1 MSDRY
6 EELEIFYDYYE
17 ELQNKLINILSVI
30 FGNDFDYNLINHRLC
45 GEFIR
50 VVFSQSDYIE
60 GRVERKEFDIPI
72 SVLDMVDNEIKEWYT
87 EYCREQ
93 RELLEEQEKREIK
106 RRISHYKFLVQEL
119 EAKLDW
125 EILL

>member
-17 ELQNKLINILSVI
+17 ELQNKLINILYIV
-30 FGNDFDYNLINHRLC
+30 FGDDFEYSLIKHRLC
-45 GEFIR
+45 GEYIR
-50 VVFSQSDYIE
+50 VVFSRSDLIE

-72 SVLDMVDNEIKEWYT
+72 SLLDSLDSDVKEWYN
-87 EYCREQ
+87 EYRKEQ
-93 RELLEEQEKREIK
+93 KELLEEQEKREIK

-119 EAKLDW
+119 ESKLD
-125 EILL
+125 

>member
-17 ELQNKLINILSVI
+17 ELQNKIINILSII
-30 FGNDFDYNLINHRLC
+30 FGDDFDYNLIKHRLC
-45 GEFIR
+45 GEYIR
-50 VVFSQSDYIE
+50 VVFSRSDLVE
-60 GRVERKEFDIPI
+60 GRVERREFDIPI

-93 RELLEEQEKREIK
+93 RELLEEQEKIEIK

-119 EAKLDW
+119 ESKLN
-125 EILL
+125 

>member
-17 ELQNKLINILSVI
+17 ELQNKLINILSII
-30 FGNDFDYNLINHRLC
+30 FGDDFDYSLIKHRLC
-45 GEFIR
+45 GEYIR
-50 VVFSQSDYIE
+50 VVFSRSDLVE

-72 SVLDMVDNEIKEWYT
+72 SLLDSLDSEVKEWYN
-87 EYCREQ
+87 EYCKEQ
-93 RELLEEQEKREIK
+93 KELLEEQEKREIK

-119 EAKLDW
+119 ESKLF
-125 EILL
+125 

>member
-30 FGNDFDYNLINHRLC
+30 FGNDFDYSLIKHRLC
-45 GEFIR
+45 GEYIR
-50 VVFSQSDYIE
+50 VVFSRSDLVE
-60 GRVERKEFDIPI
+60 GKVERKEFDIPI
-72 SVLDMVDNEIKEWYT
+72 SLLDSLDSEVKEWYN
-87 EYCREQ
+87 EYCKEQ
-93 RELLEEQEKREIK
+93 KELLEEQEKREIK

-119 EAKLDW
+119 ESKLF
-125 EILL
+125 

>member
-17 ELQNKLINILSVI
+17 ELQNKLINILYII
-30 FGNDFDYNLINHRLC
+30 FGNDFDYNLISHGLC

-50 VVFSQSDYIE
+50 VVFSRSDLVD

-72 SVLDMVDNEIKEWYT
+72 SLLDSLDSEVKEWYN
-87 EYCREQ
+87 EYCKEQ
-93 RELLEEQEKREIK
+93 KELLEEQEKREIK

-119 EAKLDW
+119 ESKLN
-125 EILL
+125 

>member
-17 ELQNKLINILSVI
+17 ELQNKLINILCII
-30 FGNDFDYNLINHRLC
+30 FGDDFDYSLIKHRLC
-45 GEFIR
+45 GEYIR
-50 VVFSQSDYIE
+50 VVFSRSDLVE

-72 SVLDMVDNEIKEWYT
+72 SLLDSLDSEVKEWYN
-87 EYCREQ
+87 EYRKEQ
-93 RELLEEQEKREIK
+93 KELLEEQEKREIK

-119 EAKLDW
+119 ESKLN
-125 EILL
+125 